1 MSLRRRSSSDVV
13 VFFSFARC
21 HVLWNFFG
29 GGSCPIISDFAV
41 SCLFFLGEGAGH
53 PICGFVVF
61 PFFSM
66 VVCSA

>member
-1 MSLRRRSSSDVV
+1 MLSCFFRLLAVTYCGIFLGGDRVPLFRISL
-13 VFFSFARC
+13 
-21 HVLWNFFG
+21 
-29 GGSCPIISDFAV
+29 CPA
-41 SCLFFLGEGAGH
+41 CFFLGEGAGH